1 MIGEEY
7 NMIRPELQELLEEVK
22 AELMDMYR
30 VADDSFADLVL
41 EIQTAVKFVD
51 YAIKT
56 QGPKATKTALKK
68 AYDVFIKDNEEP
80 DDLVDRIRGVITES
94 DYEHGQVLKKTGHW
108 GKQGAGAIIMAK
120 STGKFLIPFRSSLVL
135 QPNTWGVWGGAIDSG
150 EDPKSAAKREVQEEA
165 GYRGGDVIMV
175 PLYVF
180 HDQKS
185 GFKYYNFLAVVDD
198 EFTPNLNWETE
209 NFEWVDFDKIRH
221 LEPLHFGLKALLQHS
236 GDDIHKVVDKVKGS
250 ETINESDGN
259 PIVISRQ

>member
-1 MIGEEY
+1 M
-7 NMIRPELQELLEEVK
+7 
-22 AELMDMYR
+22 
-30 VADDSFADLVL
+30 
-41 EIQTAVKFVD
+41 
-51 YAIKT
+51 
-56 QGPKATKTALKK
+56 
-68 AYDVFIKDNEEP
+68 
-80 DDLVDRIRGVITES
+80 S
-94 DYEHGQVLKKTGHW
+94 DYEHGQALRKTGFW

-120 STGKFLIPFRSSLVL
+120 STGRFLVPFRSAMVE

-150 EDPKSAAKREVQEEA
+150 EDPKLAAKREVQEEA

-185 GFKYYNFLAVVDD
+185 GFKYYNFLAVIDD

-236 GDDIHKVVDKVKGS
+236 GNDIHKVVDKVKGS